1 METAAFRPPFLF
13 VRSKKDLRV
22 SWLTSDGQKGTSI
35 GCSCYLDVY
44 PQHSVFPL
52 APAKIALT
60 VLVAVGA
67 IFTSAALVTARQAA
81 PPQENPLDPMP
92 DGDRLARLVKKIT
105 YEGLLKDPAR
115 VAAEL
120 GMDMTFTIKPVLLAE
135 KSCDEGG
142 RRRSTTL
149 TEGIVTKSWYRTGP
163 EGLPAMEVPRFGSD
177 KVYVANAPR
186 VEYSVYRSTMCN
198 NPHDE
203 FEARLWFLDVS
214 AYSCFTPQRLERVI
228 GTNHSF
234 HNHGA
239 SSSSYHA
246 VPTDEYGTSLRFSF
260 QFGAPC
266 ASSVEIRQE
275 TRDSARQRRGFMKW
289 RTCYDKA
296 RQDYCAANPGTGDE
310 HKSRMNKHGDSV
322 CGDRWMDYV
331 DREPY
336 SGEKP
341 PPYKIVDDPCGADA
355 R

>member
-1 METAAFRPPFLF
+1 M
-13 VRSKKDLRV
+13 

-81 PPQENPLDPMP
+81 LPQENPLDPMP

-105 YEGLLKDPAR
+105 YEGLLKNPAR
-115 VAAEL
+115 LAVEL
-120 GMDMTFTIKPVLLAE
+120 GMEMTFTIKPALLRE
-135 KSCDEGG
+135 RSCGEGG
-142 RRRSTTL
+142 RERSTT
-149 TEGIVTKSWYRTGP
+149 VTQATVTNSWYRAGP
-163 EGLPAMEVPRFGSD
+163 ESLPSMRVPRFMSD
-177 KVYVANAPR
+177 EVYVANAPR
-186 VEYSVYRSTMCN
+186 VEYSIFQSTMCN
-198 NPHDE
+198 SPYDE
-203 FEARLWFLDVS
+203 FAATLSFIDVS
-214 AYSCFTPQRLERVI
+214 AYSCFTPQRLARLI
-228 GTNHSF
+228 GTNHNF

-239 SSSSYHA
+239 STSDYRA
-246 VPTDEYGTSLRFSF
+246 VPNDEYGTSLSFSF

-266 ASSVEIRQE
+266 ASGVTIRQG
-275 TRDSARQRRGFMKW
+275 TRYSARQMRGFMKW

-310 HKSRMNKHGDSV
+310 HKSRMDKHGDSV
-322 CGDRWMDYV
+322 CGGCWMDYV

-355 R
+355 K